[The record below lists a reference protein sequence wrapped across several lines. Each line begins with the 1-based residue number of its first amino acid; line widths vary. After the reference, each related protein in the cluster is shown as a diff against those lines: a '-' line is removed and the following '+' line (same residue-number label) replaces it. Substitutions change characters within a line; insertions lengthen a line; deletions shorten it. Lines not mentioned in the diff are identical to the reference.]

1 MVYDLIIIGGRP
13 AGLVKELNISKKAIE
28 RFFRLIKK
36 VLYTYSLIELKKFS
50 KAFGLMLNIGSTIIA
65 EYQEN
70 TSITTLKKLSSGL
83 ITIKKTF
90 LRKSFSFF

>member
-36 VLYTYSLIELKKFS
+36 FS
-50 KAFGLMLNIGSTIIA
+50 IP
-65 EYQEN
+65 
-70 TSITTLKKLSSGL
+70 TL
-83 ITIKKTF
+83 
-90 LRKSFSFF
+90 